1 MATHV
6 APLNLFNLNT
16 DMAVLKDIP
25 DQLNEN
31 RIEEIHKKT
40 QDEIDKPS
48 SYYSKRA
55 ISDENARNQELFDVM
70 KYEVNRLNSFT
81 GKWPLCFIKPKDL
94 AHNGFFYLQSEDKVQ
109 CAFCNVI
116 IDDWNVGDKPV
127 KKHMMKNPKCEFLMT
142 ADAGNVPFSKPKP
155 VAKNVSKCIPSDKA
169 RNSLPHKPR
178 YPRMSDLKNR
188 LLSFRDWPLLMLSSR
203 QLAECGLFYTGVGDA
218 VTCFYCGG
226 SLGNWEL
233 NDDPWVEHEKFYP
246 DCGFLSLVKTCS
258 KPAPSF
264 IPANHVFVKSN
275 SASVRPSVVLEN
287 SVPNEVIRQAS
298 EIFPE
303 FLVQEVA
310 IQHFRKT
317 NKHFT
322 SLHDLCEAILQYK
335 EQEQS
340 ALSPLNDSKKAV
352 SGDVTSN
359 KDEPT
364 LPIFKCG
371 EDGVSPNPRSCDS
384 FIKCSHHLKY
394 VVPCPEGL
402 HFRNETGQCEK
413 PCDAQ
418 CDQKLACE
426 CGWPTCASVCEER
439 NGVYAHPDECE
450 KFIKCEDG
458 KPTVFECS
466 KGKAFDINRKK
477 CSSRNEVDCKIDSVN
492 ELHAVSR
499 PP

>member
-203 QLAECGLFYTGVGDA
+203 QLAECGLFYTVPMIQYKESFMMVQPVLGGDA
-218 VTCFYCGG
+218 FTALFGG
-226 SLGNWEL
+226 FPFGNWEL
-233 NDDPWVEHEKFYP
+233 MCPWVFEHEKFYP
-246 DCGFLSLVKTCS
+246 DCGFLSLVKTRS

-275 SASVRPSVVLEN
+275 SASLKFELYCKAIDVFENN
-287 SVPNEVIRQAS
+287 SVKGRGERPKLSKVPVLSNGFKVHIENNSITPLLDAPN
-298 EIFPE
+298 
-303 FLVQEVA
+303 
-310 IQHFRKT
+310 
-317 NKHFT
+317 
-322 SLHDLCEAILQYK
+322 
-335 EQEQS
+335 
-340 ALSPLNDSKKAV
+340 
-352 SGDVTSN
+352 
-359 KDEPT
+359 EPT

-439 NGVYAHPDECE
+439 NGVYAHPDDCE

-477 CSSRNEVDCKIDSVN
+477 CSPRNEVDCKIDSVN